1 MVITQAVDNS
11 EMTEDQIYQLLREME
26 VVDEEGEF
34 VWEENMDVEPNPICQ
49 DEFLQTNEGIGA
61 SEYLPDDIVLSF
73 NEIKIQQVVNQDE
86 VCTQKIKDDKIDTI
100 EDENNKQIKCDQ
112 SKPVEKKSGKRW
124 EPVVAEKKKAQ
135 D

>member
-86 VCTQKIKDDKIDTI
+86 VIDTI